1 MAALRFFTKINHKAM
16 GKKITRN
23 EAARLLNV
31 HPQTISNYAKR
42 GLVDE
47 IRKKEANGKVFC
59 YYDKTQL
66 QALEPKLTPLT
77 QLLGRIDAEHRALL
91 KTLDEIWNR
100 RKEAEQDLGRIV
112 SVRTHYDMLRRVVA
126 SAYVFAGKLHPEWNS
141 RTEQMLID
149 SFVRMKSTEE
159 ICRELNISPARVK
172 AAAFRLARRIVAME
186 DLGRQAVQ
194 LKEEN
199 DRLREKVRILTSE
212 RPAQTLSAPEDRPV
226 DEKFLQ
232 QPLSELCLSMRARH
246 VLWRLLN
253 EKGGPGGKPKI
264 KDVLLLTEKEVSSAK
279 NCGRTTMYEI
289 KYVLGKY
296 GLRLSD

>member
-1 MAALRFFTKINHKAM
+1 MAALRFFTNINHKAM

-42 GLVDE
+42 GLIDE
-47 IRKKEANGKVFC
+47 ICKKEANGKVFC

-77 QLLGRIDAEHRALL
+77 QLLDRIEAEHRALL
-91 KTLDEIWNR
+91 KTLDEIRNR
-100 RKEAEQDLGRIV
+100 RKEAERDLGRIA
-112 SVRTHYDMLRRVVA
+112 SVRAHYDMLRRVVA

-159 ICRELNISPARVK
+159 ICRELDISPVRVK
-172 AAAFRLARRIVAME
+172 AAALRLARRIIAME
-186 DLGRQAVQ
+186 DLGRQAVR

-199 DRLREKVRILTSE
+199 DKLKEKVKMLTSE
-212 RPAQTLSAPEDRPV
+212 RPSQALSAPEDRPV

-232 QPLSELCLSMRARH
+232 QPLSELCLSMRAYNI
-246 VLWRLLN
+246 LWRLLG
-253 EKGGPGGKPKI
+253 EKSPVSGKPKI
-264 KDVLLLTEKEVSSAK
+264 KDALRLTEEEVSCAR
-279 NCGRTTMYEI
+279 NCGRKTLFEI
-289 KYVLGKY
+289 KFVLGKY
-296 GLRLSD
+296 GLRLSN